1 MSGAPGTGVA
11 CSGAGA
17 RRRLDTVLGSVTL
30 VAGGAGLREVR
41 LDPDPG
47 SRSGPDPGP
56 DAARGTPATPRSGSS
71 DLLDRAAAQ
80 LTEWLA
86 GRRRGFDLPL
96 DLEGRTPFRR
106 GVLEALLAVPHGTVV
121 SYGELAG
128 RVGRP
133 GAARAVGGA
142 CAANPL
148 LIVVPCHRVIA
159 GDGGLGGFRAGLPLK
174 RWLLE
179 LEREVSPSP
188 SPRALAGPPATVAG
202 AGAGG

>member
-1 MSGAPGTGVA
+1 MSGAAG
-11 CSGAGA
+11 SGAGA
-17 RRRLDTVLGSVTL
+17 RRRLDTVLGPVTL
-30 VAGGAGLREVR
+30 VARGAGLREVR

-56 DAARGTPATPRSGSS
+56 DAARGTAGSPGSGHSE
-71 DLLDRAAAQ
+71 LLDGAAAQ
-80 LTEWLA
+80 LTDWLA

-96 DLEGRTPFRR
+96 DLEGHPPFRR
-106 GVLEALLAVPHGTVV
+106 RVLEALTDVPHGTVV
-121 SYGELAG
+121 SYGELAR

-148 LIVVPCHRVIA
+148 LIVVPCHRVVA
-159 GDGGLGGFRAGLPLK
+159 ADGGLGGFRAGLPVK
-174 RWLLE
+174 RRLLE
-179 LEREVSPSP
+179 LEREVSSG
-188 SPRALAGPPATVAG
+188 AGPAVVGASAAVAG